1 MHTAALSFPNRL
13 PHPSPHIY
21 THIPKVCGNF
31 LALLA
36 YLINTLK
43 YIHIKVSP
51 KFLLVAHLVKEIY
64 RWTDE
69 Y

>member
-13 PHPSPHIY
+13 PHPSPHTY

-36 YLINTLK
+36 YLISALK

-51 KFLLVAHLVKEIY
+51 KFLLVAH
-64 RWTDE
+64 
-69 Y
+69 